1 MSIERYFKED
11 DYSNAGGITEA
22 QLSTLIEKLES
33 SNMILLVER
42 NPIKIKNLLGDRGV
56 HVHISST
63 VKNLENLKSNEITKS
78 MNNIRVLKDELED
91 LAEAR
96 AEAKRQDD
104 EAKAEAKRQ
113 STTAVNLPIS
123 NQIPRPIPIPYT
135 RPYTKPN
142 IIIQPKPIPNIISK
156 PITIDSKPI
165 TIDSKPITDGIASQE
180 MVDRNSKAMD
190 NPNSIEEP
198 KKGLSKKVMVIGAGV
213 LVLGLVVF
221 LIFRNRK
228 NG

>member
-1 MSIERYFKED
+1 MSIERYFKEDD

-165 TIDSKPITDGIASQE
+165 TDGIASQE